1 MISEQMVAGR
11 AAFIYRGGRESGR
24 VAPTVVF
31 VHGAAHDHSVWTLQ
45 SRWFAHHG
53 WNVLAPDLP
62 GHGRSAG
69 PALESIGALAD
80 WVIALLDASKV
91 ESACLVGHSMGSL
104 AALETAARDPQRVTG
119 IALVGCSAPMPVSEA
134 LLEAAREDEPAARA
148 MINAWSFGPRARL
161 GGNAVPGMWMAG
173 ANLRLMERSTC
184 GALHTDLAACNR
196 YADGLEAAARVRCP
210 ALLVCG
216 ERDQMT
222 PPRATRP
229 LLEALSDARQVLL
242 PGCGH
247 AVMAEQ
253 PDALL
258 DALRAFI
265 RLQD

>member
-1 MISEQMVAGR
+1 MNSGPMVAGLG
-11 AAFIYRGGRESGR
+11 AFVYRGGRDP
-24 VAPTVVF
+24 VPAAPTVVF
-31 VHGAAHDHSVWTLQ
+31 LHGAAHDHSVWTLQ

-69 PALESIGALAD
+69 PALDSIGALAD
-80 WVIALLDASKV
+80 WVIALLDASSV
-91 ESACLVGHSMGSL
+91 ESAWLVGHSMGSL
-104 AALETAARDPQRVTG
+104 VALEAAARFPQRVTG

-134 LLEAAREDEPAARA
+134 LLEAARDDEPAARA

-161 GGNAVPGMWMAG
+161 GGNTVPGMWMAG
-173 ANLRLMERSTC
+173 GNLRLMERSTR
-184 GALHTDLAACNR
+184 GVLHTDLAACSR
-196 YADGLEAAARVRCP
+196 YATGLEAAARVRCP

-216 ERDQMT
+216 ERDQMA
-222 PPRATRP
+222 PPRASGP
-229 LLEALSDARQVLL
+229 LLEALSDARPVLL

-247 AVMAEQ
+247 AVMSEQ

-258 DALRAFI
+258 DALRGFI